1 MADRKEKLDAVG
13 RIARIMELLCSS
25 GETLTLREIEARIA
39 IPRSTLHRLLS
50 SLEKEEWVHREAGTE
65 QFRPSVGFFLLNNR
79 NLFYDEL
86 IRIASPEMERLVAET
101 DKTCIL
107 SVLEGLEGRCIH
119 AVDPPMAVKFVA
131 HRGMP
136 VPVHAGATGKV
147 LLAFAPPG
155 LRERIFEDGL
165 PEDTDRQALRAQL
178 DEIVRRGYAYS
189 REEWIANAGDI
200 SVPLFDRRGLFVAQL
215 GLAGLAASFAG
226 HVKKTVTSLQE
237 ASARLSRLL

>member
-1 MADRKEKLDAVG
+1 MREKREKLDAVG
-13 RIARIMELLCSS
+13 RIARIMELLCSAE
-25 GETLTLREIEARIA
+25 ETLTLREIESRIG

-50 SLEKEEWVHREAGTE
+50 SLEEQEWVHREEGTE

-79 NLFYDEL
+79 SLFYDEL
-86 IRIASPEMERLVAET
+86 IRVASPEMETLVART

-147 LLAFAPPG
+147 LLAFAPKR
-155 LRERIFEDGL
+155 LQERIFDGGL
-165 PEDTDRQALRAQL
+165 PERIDAERLKDQIE
-178 DEIVRRGYAYS
+178 EIRRDGYAYS

-215 GLAGLAASFAG
+215 GLAGLAASFDGREEEITA
-226 HVKKTVTSLQE
+226 SLKE
-237 ASARLSRLL
+237 ASARLSGLL